1 MNDKFLVGVIL
12 GMLGGALIV
21 TNSVKARQMV
31 KSGQTQVMEKMEEM
45 GKMQKKCQHCEE

>member
-1 MNDKFLVGVIL
+1 MDEKFLTGIVL

-31 KSGQTQVMEKMEEM
+31 KDGQKQVQEKISEL
-45 GKMQKKCQHCEE
+45 GKQQKNKDQE

>member
-1 MNDKFLVGVIL
+1 MDEKFLTGVVL

-31 KSGQTQVMEKMEEM
+31 KSGQEQVKQKVEEI
-45 GKMQKKCQHCEE
+45 GKNSQKKSSD